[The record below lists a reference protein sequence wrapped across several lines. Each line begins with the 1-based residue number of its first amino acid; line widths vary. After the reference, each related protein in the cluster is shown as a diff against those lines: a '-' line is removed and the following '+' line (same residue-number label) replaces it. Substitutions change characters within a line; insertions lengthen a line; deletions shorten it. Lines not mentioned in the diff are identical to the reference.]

1 MQQRASTADLKE
13 QEKDSINLKIG
24 HFKIFREECK
34 KILKSKT
41 NKKTNKKQVSYR
53 TPSQEMIFLLWHP
66 RKSTQR
72 KWQNSYLKKV
82 KVKSLSRVLLFATPW
97 TVAYQTPP
105 SMGFSRQQY
114 WSGLPFPSPG
124 DLPNPGIKPGSPTLQ
139 AYTLPSEPPGN
150 VKVMICQITQ
160 SKNVLPKLKIIRVKT
175 GLQYAKIKPSLKCI
189 CVCVDVFLKGQSSY
203 FYARSDGEK

>member
-1 MQQRASTADLKE
+1 MQQRASIADLKE

-97 TVAYQTPP
+97 TVAYQFPL
-105 SMGFSRQQY
+105 SVGFCRQEY
-114 WSGLPFPSPG
+114 WSGLPCLSPG
-124 DLPNPGIKPGSPTLQ
+124 DLPNPGTEPMSFTSPALAGGFFTTSTTWESCCKTNAELQ
-139 AYTLPSEPPGN
+139 FYLSPFFFLFSFKVKGKNGASLVSQTVKNLPTMQE
-150 VKVMICQITQ
+150 T
-160 SKNVLPKLKIIRVKT
+160 
-175 GLQYAKIKPSLKCI
+175 
-189 CVCVDVFLKGQSSY
+189 
-203 FYARSDGEK
+203 